1 MSKTSY
7 VPDPQNTYVVEVD
20 VWRDGGTISV
30 ELEDS
35 SARRFS
41 CCFDGILRLTP
52 GRLYIDGK
60 STSNANAKLVPFNH
74 TDQTTILGILQNH
87 LDQHLTRDEQ
97 ELLGETRGVIN
108 GIFSEEAQRLYLL
121 WLAISRLQELTAE
134 HNQTQNHQAQ

>member
-1 MSKTSY
+1 
-7 VPDPQNTYVVEVD
+7 

-60 STSNANAKLVPFNH
+60 STSNANVKLVPFNH
-74 TDQTTILGILQNH
+74 INQTVILDILQNR

-97 ELLGETRGVIN
+97 ELLGKTRGVIN
-108 GIFSEEAQRLYLL
+108 EVSSEEARRLYLL
-121 WLAISRLQELTAE
+121 WLSINRLQELTE
-134 HNQTQNHQAQ
+134 EYNQTQNLQAQ